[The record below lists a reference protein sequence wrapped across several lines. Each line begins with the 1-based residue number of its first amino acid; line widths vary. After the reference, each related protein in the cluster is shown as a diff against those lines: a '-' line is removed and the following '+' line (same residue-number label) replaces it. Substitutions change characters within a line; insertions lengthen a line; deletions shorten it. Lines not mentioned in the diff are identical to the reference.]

1 MDFPMDGHTCP
12 LLFGSCKIR
21 PSVCFSSIRPSGVL
35 QLLSL
40 TPSDAYT
47 NREIVYVWRKGLQAS
62 VDFPPESS
70 SLLQYD
76 LVGQTLFSETYKFST
91 GVLCFHLCL
100 SFPLICQMSCTITR
114 AIFIFCDNIVI
125 VVSWY
130 YGVIHFAKHKN
141 TSWESKS
148 MRMQLN
154 WPDNSSYERKKW
166 MG

>member
-1 MDFPMDGHTCP
+1 MLVFSLYSRLTVSALCPMLLMDFPMDGHTCP

-21 PSVCFSSIRPSGVL
+21 LSVCFPSIRPSGVL

-100 SFPLICQMSCTITR
+100 SFPLICQMSCTITSR
-114 AIFIFCDNIVI
+114 GVRYLSSAII
-125 VVSWY
+125 S
-130 YGVIHFAKHKN
+130 
-141 TSWESKS
+141 
-148 MRMQLN
+148 
-154 WPDNSSYERKKW
+154 
-166 MG
+166 